1 MMPMELAALDLD
13 MLGKKGAKP
22 AKQGDAEG
30 KLFADAL
37 FDGSALKDMGVSKE
51 QFAALIDHAK
61 TGKGLPHDGNKV
73 QGELTDLFSKLGGAD
88 GEQVGQLNLLQDDV
102 GDLGQGQDQLSGAFA
117 QLGGSDALGGEQAA
131 AELKQLQKHG
141 WEIFTETKSTES
153 DGEGKTFS
161 ADTLLLK
168 EGAEGLGR
176 GLVLSGKGD
185 DAEQLQAL
193 KAEREELLQELA
205 ELKEQGLDGEDLWA
219 ALEERV
225 AALKDAGK
233 LEHLD
238 VEIVSDADR
247 LKEVSGRWQADPM
260 SSGGTGFSSVS
271 GIGFGGEGAERFGE
285 RSIAQSPQGEQI
297 VRELRAGGAL
307 SASAAASG
315 DDPAGQNANS
325 GGSSSGGER
334 QPSMES
340 LLQAAEGGS
349 RRGEETS
356 MGRADFSSMFAAAQ
370 GLEASARSS
379 GGVQLNVPQQ
389 VGQNGFT
396 PAVGERIDWMV
407 KEGVK
412 EARLQLNPPGM
423 GPLDVKVTVG
433 EERTTVN
440 IIAHNAATRDA
451 LQEDM
456 QRLRQMLAEQGNE
469 EVEVNISSG
478 GEEGQQDEA
487 GLLADAS
494 EVGADSVGEGDDG
507 ETPAQDG
514 SARGLGLVD
523 HFA

>member
-73 QGELTDLFSKLGGAD
+73 QGELKDLFS
-88 GEQVGQLNLLQDDV
+88 QLV
-102 GDLGQGQDQLSGAFA
+102 S
-117 QLGGSDALGGEQAA
+117 QLGGSDSFDTDQIGK
-131 AELKQLQKHG
+131 LKLLQQHG
-141 WEIFTETKSTES
+141 WEIFTETKSAEG

-185 DAEQLQAL
+185 HAEQLQAL

-225 AALKDAGK
+225 AELKEAGK
-233 LEHLD
+233 LEHLE

-247 LKEVSGRWQADPM
+247 LKEISGRWQADPM
-260 SSGGTGFSSVS
+260 SSGGTGFSSMG

-285 RSIAQSPQGEQI
+285 RSIAQNSQGEQI

-334 QPSMES
+334 QASMEA

-349 RRGEETS
+349 RRGEEAS
-356 MGRADFSSMFAAAQ
+356 MGRADFGSMFAAAQ

-440 IIAHNAATRDA
+440 IIAHNAATREA

-487 GLLADAS
+487 ELLADAS
-494 EVGADSVGEGDDG
+494 EVGVDSVGEGDDG
-507 ETPAQDG
+507 ETPAQEG